1 MTRFLARTLVVG
13 SLAALAALASCQSR
27 GPKTTEALRRDGDRA
42 YLAGDYQAAED
53 AWREVVTRSPGEKEY
68 RKAYGLALLANGKP
82 GLAREHLEIAYTF
95 RPRDPETIEALA
107 TAMMKSGDVEGMTR
121 FLKGL
126 AQERASTED
135 WMRLGRLMNAA
146 GDRDEARRAYLIA
159 ARVDGGRSL
168 EPQMAL
174 AELYASIGDEPNA
187 VDRLR
192 MAYYLKPKSER
203 VLDLARQL
211 DQIIGPTF
219 GKRPLEQLPIGAE
232 SAQADQPMN

>member
-1 MTRFLARTLVVG
+1 
-13 SLAALAALASCQSR
+13 
-27 GPKTTEALRRDGDRA
+27 
-42 YLAGDYQAAED
+42 
-53 AWREVVTRSPGEKEY
+53 
-68 RKAYGLALLANGKP
+68 
-82 GLAREHLEIAYTF
+82 
-95 RPRDPETIEALA
+95 
-107 TAMMKSGDVEGMTR
+107 
-121 FLKGL
+121 
-126 AQERASTED
+126 
-135 WMRLGRLMNAA
+135 MRLGRLMNAA

-168 EPQMAL
+168 EPQLAL